1 MCSNLLATRI
11 LILSR
16 VLVIPC
22 EDTVHY
28 LQSKLSLSQF
38 YTNYSIMAMSTIETG
53 PKLNWTRDNQMYE
66 RYRVWKKKVE
76 FIFCSALADSTPK
89 QLVSYL
95 KYWMAD
101 QGIPLIEKWESTG
114 KLDYSNAEETPATE
128 GGRRRILL
136 SGYKVQ
142 TYWDLL
148 DEEFKPKGN
157 KLLSIIE
164 LWTRSKQGDKPLN
177 QWLTQVYN
185 LVNICKY
192 PEDSTDRIIRDVLI
206 VGCNSNHA
214 RDKIIQQGEAVT
226 LNQVIEI
233 LQAEESAYSTMK
245 QIQDCEEKPPASIY
259 YQAYDSRSKKSKNP
273 SNEQNSSSSS
283 PTGSKRKC
291 FRCGEPFSRQHMKEC
306 RAQNVTCNGCGIK
319 GHLKKCCKKSGNF
332 PKDSSNQQNNQS
344 PSTGSS
350 RMNFASTLPQTEAE
364 FFDEKGLLKHYNPQ
378 VPQQHTGSMF
388 ILKKVQDPNNAIL
401 LSEDGVEIQHNTST
415 SVSDPDPAPI
425 LSPDFPFQEFPL
437 REVVNQSQIDYYSI
451 SDTSD
456 PRENSN
462 SSRKAAKSTDLPL
475 KSCLANRSHKEL
487 REIKGSAISTAPT
500 QSSRDFN
507 TISISDNCATR
518 KSIPGITPR
527 IMTDNPSITTT
538 SPVET
543 GVTAIQAE
551 IPEEIQVHS
560 SNYRSVIPTDT
571 QALTALQNLIS
582 DDFQAKNTHSTQRK
596 GEETPDT
603 RPDIQDKAFQLIQKI
618 HNQLQQVQWDLQRLH
633 SLHKYEN

>member
-1 MCSNLLATRI
+1 
-11 LILSR
+11 
-16 VLVIPC
+16 
-22 EDTVHY
+22 
-28 LQSKLSLSQF
+28 
-38 YTNYSIMAMSTIETG
+38 MAMSTLESG
-53 PKLNWTRDNQMYE
+53 PKLDWTRDNQMYE
-66 RYRVWKKKVE
+66 RYRIWRKKVE

-95 KYWMAD
+95 KYWMGD

-128 GGRRRILL
+128 GGRRRILS

-214 RDKIIQQGEAVT
+214 RDKIIQQGEAIT

-233 LQAEESAYSTMK
+233 LQAEESAYSTMR
-245 QIQDCEEKPPASIY
+245 QIQDYEKKPTASIH
-259 YQAYDSRSKKSKNP
+259 YQSYDSRSKKSKNP
-273 SNEQNSSSSS
+273 SNEQNSSSSPTGS
-283 PTGSKRKC
+283 TGSKRKC

-332 PKDSSNQQNNQS
+332 PKDSNRQNQS
-344 PSTGSS
+344 PSTGSGK
-350 RMNFASTLPQTEAE
+350 MNFASTLPQTEAE
-364 FFDEKGLLKHYNPQ
+364 FFDEKGLLKEYRPP
-378 VPQQHTGSMF
+378 VQQQQQQQTGGMF
-388 ILKKVQDPNNAIL
+388 VLRKIPIASLTP
-401 LSEDGVEIQHNTST
+401 S
-415 SVSDPDPAPI
+415 SVSESVPDPVPDPI
-425 LSPDFPFQEFPL
+425 PTPDFPFQEFPL
-437 REVVNQSQIDYYSI
+437 TEVVSQSQIDSSSI

-456 PRENSN
+456 PRETSK
-462 SSRKAAKSTDLPL
+462 SSRKATKSTDLLL
-475 KSCLANRSHKEL
+475 KSGLNNRSHEEM
-487 REIKGSAISTAPT
+487 RENRDLTVSDKHT
-500 QSSRDFN
+500 QSSRDSSA
-507 TISISDNCATR
+507 ISISDNSTTR
-518 KSIPGITPR
+518 ESIPGIIPG
-527 IMTDNPSITTT
+527 IMTDTPSTPSTPTTF
-538 SPVET
+538 SVET
-543 GVTAIQAE
+543 DVID
-551 IPEEIQVHS
+551 IPEEEFQMHS
-560 SNYRSVIPTDT
+560 SNYRSVIPTDI
-571 QALTALQNLIS
+571 QALTALQSLVS

-603 RPDIQDKAFQLIQKI
+603 RPDTSSTQRKGEDIQDETFQLIQKI

>member
-1 MCSNLLATRI
+1 
-11 LILSR
+11 
-16 VLVIPC
+16 
-22 EDTVHY
+22 
-28 LQSKLSLSQF
+28 
-38 YTNYSIMAMSTIETG
+38 MSTLETG
-53 PKLNWTRDNQMYE
+53 PKLDWTRDNQMYE
-66 RYRVWKKKVE
+66 HYRIWKKKVE

-95 KYWMAD
+95 KYWMGD

-114 KLDYSNAEETPATE
+114 KLDYFNAEETPATE
-128 GGRRRILL
+128 GGRRRILS

-214 RDKIIQQGEAVT
+214 RDKIIRQGEAVT

-233 LQAEESAYSTMK
+233 LQTEESAHSTMQ
-245 QIQDCEEKPPASIY
+245 QIQGYDKKSTGSIY

-273 SNEQNSSSSS
+273 SNEQNSSSS

-332 PKDSSNQQNNQS
+332 PKDDSNRQNQS
-344 PSTGSS
+344 SSTGPGK
-350 RMNFASTLPQTEAE
+350 MNIASAAPPLEAD
-364 FFDEKGLLKHYNPQ
+364 FFDERGALKEYNPQ
-378 VPQQHTGSMF
+378 QQQQQYQHTGSMF
-388 ILKKVQDPNNAIL
+388 VLKKIQDPNNTIV
-401 LSEDGVEIQHNTST
+401 LSEDGVEIQH
-415 SVSDPDPAPI
+415 SVSGPDPAPI
-425 LSPDFPFQEFPL
+425 PSPDFPFQEFPL
-437 REVVNQSQIDYYSI
+437 TEVVNQSQIDSSSI

-456 PRENSN
+456 PRETSN
-462 SSRKAAKSTDLPL
+462 SSRKATKSTDLPL
-475 KSCLANRSHKEL
+475 KSGLNNRSHKEM
-487 REIKGSAISTAPT
+487 RENRDLTVSEKHT
-500 QSSRDFN
+500 QSLRDSS
-507 TISISDNCATR
+507 TISISDNSATR
-518 KSIPGITPR
+518 ESIPGIIPG
-527 IMTDNPSITTT
+527 IMTDTPSIPTTF
-538 SPVET
+538 PVET
-543 GVTAIQAE
+543 DVTE
-551 IPEEIQVHS
+551 IPEEVQMHS
-560 SNYRSVIPTDT
+560 NNYRSVMPTDI
-571 QALTALQNLIS
+571 QALTVLQDLVS

-603 RPDIQDKAFQLIQKI
+603 RSELQDETFQLIQKI

-633 SLHKYEN
+633 SLHKYKN

>member
-1 MCSNLLATRI
+1 
-11 LILSR
+11 
-16 VLVIPC
+16 
-22 EDTVHY
+22 
-28 LQSKLSLSQF
+28 
-38 YTNYSIMAMSTIETG
+38 MSTLETG

-66 RYRVWKKKVE
+66 RYRIWRKKVE

-95 KYWMAD
+95 KYWMGD

-128 GGRRRILL
+128 DGRRRILS

-177 QWLTQVYN
+177 QWLTHVYN

-214 RDKIIQQGEAVT
+214 RDKIIRQGEAVT
-226 LNQVIEI
+226 LDQVIEI
-233 LQAEESAYSTMK
+233 LQTEESAHSTM
-245 QIQDCEEKPPASIY
+245 QQLQGYEKKSTASIY
-259 YQAYDSRSKKSKNP
+259 YQAYDSRSKKSKTP
-273 SNEQNSSSSS
+273 SNEQNSSSS

-332 PKDSSNQQNNQS
+332 PKDSNRQNQS
-344 PSTGSS
+344 PSTGPGK
-350 RMNFASTLPQTEAE
+350 MNIASTAPQIQAD
-364 FFDEKGLLKHYNPQ
+364 FFDEKGVLKEYRPSVHQQQQQY
-378 VPQQHTGSMF
+378 QHTGSMF
-388 ILKKVQDPNNAIL
+388 ILKKVQNPSNDIL
-401 LSEDGVEIQHNTST
+401 FSDNGVEIQQ
-415 SVSDPDPAPI
+415 SVPDPDPAPI
-425 LSPDFPFQEFPL
+425 PSPDFPFQEFPL
-437 REVVNQSQIDYYSI
+437 MEVVSQSQIDSSSI

-456 PRENSN
+456 PRETSN
-462 SSRKAAKSTDLPL
+462 SSRKATKSTDLPL
-475 KSCLANRSHKEL
+475 QSGLDSSIHEEMKENRDLTVSDKH
-487 REIKGSAISTAPT
+487 T
-500 QSSRDFN
+500 QSSRDSS
-507 TISISDNCATR
+507 TISISDNSATR
-518 KSIPGITPR
+518 ESIPGITPR
-527 IMTDNPSITTT
+527 IMTDTPSNPTTY
-538 SPVET
+538 PEET
-543 GVTAIQAE
+543 DVTAIPAE
-551 IPEEIQVHS
+551 ISEVVQMHS
-560 SNYRSVIPTDT
+560 SNYRSVMPTDT

-603 RPDIQDKAFQLIQKI
+603 HPELQDETFQLIQKI

-633 SLHKYEN
+633 SLHKYKN